1 MGRILLVGR
10 LAARNLRRRPAEA
23 ALLLLAITAATTV
36 LTLGLVLRGVT
47 NDPYQNTREATAG
60 PDVVASFAPDPAT
73 GQPADLAGMEALTD
87 APGVIDHSGP
97 YPVIGA
103 ELEADGVT
111 GSRRTPRG
119 EVIGGAAGVWAVGRN
134 PNAASVDQPVV
145 TEGSWVRDGGVVV
158 ETGFADAL
166 DVGEGDQ
173 ITLRSRVCTF
183 ETSTGPADC
192 GVANSRSFRVVGVA
206 VTAAAR
212 PYPDVCFAPECPWF
226 AEAMEDEV
234 PEGPPPE
241 EPPPD
246 GTVDDERWAETPVEP
261 GLVWLTEADA
271 RGLAPAEETL
281 SYVVNLKLADPTD
294 APAFVNTHV
303 SSMTLPA
310 GVVGAYPSIFES
322 WQDIRDGHDQVMQ
335 DQQQVLQIG
344 SRLLGVLAVA
354 SVAVLVGGR
363 MADQTRRVGLLK
375 AVGGTPR
382 LVAVVL
388 FTEYLVLALLAAAAG
403 LAAGWLAA
411 PVLTDPG
418 AGLLGSAGAPSL
430 AMSTAGQVTAVAL
443 GVAAI
448 ATFVPAV
455 RAARTSTVHALAD
468 TARPPRRT
476 PWLIAISARL
486 PVPLLLGL
494 RVAARRPRRVV
505 LSTISIAVTVSGIV
519 AVLAA
524 RAQAN
529 QDAQLVGG
537 TDPGTVRLNQVL
549 LVITVTLVALAAVNA
564 IFVTWATALDA
575 KHSSAL
581 ARALGATPQ
590 QVSTGLSAAQVLP
603 ALVGAVLGIA
613 GGLALFA
620 ATGGGEDGV
629 TGPPLWQLLAVVPVT
644 VFVVAALTTIPA
656 RLGARRPTAQILQ
669 AELA

>member
-1 MGRILLVGR
+1 VGRVLLVGR

-47 NDPYQNTREATAG
+47 NDPYQDTRAATAG
-60 PDVVASFAPDPAT
+60 PDVVASVGPDPFN
-73 GQPADLAGMEALTD
+73 GPADLAGLEALTD
-87 APGVIDHSGP
+87 ASGVVDQSGP
-97 YPVIGA
+97 YPAVGG

-119 EVIGGAAGVWAVGRN
+119 EVVGGAAGVWAVGRD
-134 PNAASVDQPVV
+134 PAASSVDRPELTQ
-145 TEGSWVRDGGVVV
+145 GGWVRDGGAVL
-158 ETGFADAL
+158 EAGFADAL
-166 DVGEGDQ
+166 DVDVGDQ
-173 ITLRSRVCTF
+173 ITLRTSMCTGGTPTTPPDCRVVN
-183 ETSTGPADC
+183 G
-192 GVANSRSFRVVGVA
+192 RSFRVVGVA

-226 AEAMEDEV
+226 AEAMEDAQA
-234 PEGPPPE
+234 EGPPP
-241 EPPPD
+241 D
-246 GTVDDERWAETPVEP
+246 ASVDDVHFVEDPVEP

-271 RGLAPAEETL
+271 RGLAPSEEFL
-281 SYVVNLKLADPTD
+281 SYVVNLKLADPTE
-294 APAFVNTHV
+294 APAFVDTHL
-303 SSMTLPA
+303 SSSTGSPIL
-310 GVVGAYPSIFES
+310 ES
-322 WQDIRDGHDQVMQ
+322 WQDIRDAHDQVVQ
-335 DQQQVLQIG
+335 DQQRVLLIG
-344 SRLLGVLAVA
+344 SRLLGLLAVA

-382 LVAVVL
+382 VVAVVL
-388 FTEYLVLALLAAAAG
+388 LTEYVVVALLAAAAG

-411 PVLTDPG
+411 PLLTDPG
-418 AGLLGSAGAPSL
+418 AGLLGSAGTPSL
-430 AMSTAGQVTAVAL
+430 TLATAGQVTAVAL
-443 GVAAI
+443 GVAVV

-468 TARPPRRT
+468 AARPPRRM

-505 LSTISIAVTVSGIV
+505 LSAASIAVTVTGIV

-524 RAQAN
+524 RALLD
-529 QDAQLVGG
+529 QDAGLVGG
-537 TDPGTVRLNQVL
+537 TDPDTVRANQVL

-564 IFVTWATALDA
+564 VFVTWATALDA
-575 KHSSAL
+575 KHASAL

-590 QVSTGLSAAQVLP
+590 QVSTGLSVAQVLP
-603 ALVGAVLGIA
+603 ALAGAALGIA
-613 GGLALFA
+613 GGLALFN
-620 ATGGGEDGV
+620 GISGETDGV

-644 VFVVAALTTIPA
+644 VLVVAALTTIPA
-656 RLGARRPTAQILQ
+656 RLGARRPTAEILQ